1 MFGKEKESKE
11 FFEVFKKQHDE
22 EVKCD
27 SKVLER
33 DLVNPTVLP
42 RPDKKRSKVLERDLV
57 NPAVLPRSD
66 KKRSQDI
73 SQDIIVDNQ
82 KKSPLGWIK
91 DTQREKEAQADTKK
105 PRKLFLN
112 EVVIKQETLIFG
124 ALGAVFLSL
133 ACFFVGY
140 KIGIKD
146 ILIPETVQ
154 RSVEYS
160 ELEGGVKSMPQG
172 KKINTVD
179 LSIKRPS
186 VITNKKAGNI
196 KWTLQIISYSDTKQ
210 HIKKARDLA
219 KAIKNMTNYNT
230 FVAKRGK
237 EIVVCTGKFN
247 SKDSSELTKA
257 LNAISKLE
265 YEGKKQ
271 FASSYPIQVR

>member
-42 RPDKKRSKVLERDLV
+42 RPDKKRS
-57 NPAVLPRSD
+57 
-66 KKRSQDI
+66 QDI

-91 DTQREKEAQADTKK
+91 DTQREKEVKEAQADTKK

-160 ELEGGVKSMPQG
+160 ELEGGVKSMPRG

-186 VITNKKAGNI
+186 VITNQKAGNI

>member
-11 FFEVFKKQHDE
+11 FFEVFKTPHDAE
-22 EVKCD
+22 DKCD
-27 SKVLER
+27 SKVLRREQM
-33 DLVNPTVLP
+33 NPTVLP
-42 RPDKKRSKVLERDLV
+42 RPGHKKIEEETV
-57 NPAVLPRSD
+57 P
-66 KKRSQDI
+66 
-73 SQDIIVDNQ
+73 DIIVDEKRETEQ
-82 KKSPLGWIK
+82 LGWIQDSRK
-91 DTQREKEAQADTKK
+91 EEEAPPDTRKS
-105 PRKLFLN
+105 RKLFLN

-140 KIGIKD
+140 KIGTKNE
-146 ILIPETVQ
+146 LTPEIVQ
-154 RSVEYS
+154 KSVEYA
-160 ELEGGVKSMPQG
+160 ELEGGVKSVPKG
-172 KKINTVD
+172 RKIKAVD
-179 LSIKRPS
+179 LSPKKPLM
-186 VITNKKAGNI
+186 VADKKAANI

-247 SKDSSELTKA
+247 SKDSNELKKA
-257 LNAISKLE
+257 LNSISKLE

>member
-11 FFEVFKKQHDE
+11 FFEVFKKPHDAE
-22 EVKCD
+22 MKCD
-27 SKVLER
+27 SKVLQREQ
-33 DLVNPTVLP
+33 VNPTVLP
-42 RPDKKRSKVLERDLV
+42 RPDQRR
-57 NPAVLPRSD
+57 R
-66 KKRSQDI
+66 QDI
-73 SQDIIVDNQ
+73 VDENKDAKQ
-82 KKSPLGWIK
+82 LGWIK
-91 DTQREKEAQADTKK
+91 DTQIEEEIQTDTKK

-133 ACFFVGY
+133 ACFYVGY
-140 KIGIKD
+140 KIGIKGV
-146 ILIPETVQ
+146 LNPETLQ
-154 RSVEYS
+154 KSVEYP
-160 ELEGGVKSMPQG
+160 ELEGVVKSMPHG
-172 KKINTVD
+172 KKIRAVD
-179 LSIKRPS
+179 LSIKKPS
-186 VITNKKAGNI
+186 MIRDKKVGNV

-237 EIVVCTGKFN
+237 EIVVCAGKFN
-247 SKDSSELTKA
+247 SKDSNELKKA
-257 LNAISKLE
+257 LNEIGKLE

>member
-11 FFEVFKKQHDE
+11 FFEVFKKPHDAE
-22 EVKCD
+22 TKCD

-42 RPDKKRSKVLERDLV
+42 RQDKKG
-57 NPAVLPRSD
+57 
-66 KKRSQDI
+66 
-73 SQDIIVDNQ
+73 SQDIIDENKNTKQ
-82 KKSPLGWIK
+82 LGWIK
-91 DTQREKEAQADTKK
+91 DTQINKEIQTDTKK

-140 KIGIKD
+140 KIGFKD
-146 ILIPETVQ
+146 VLIPETLQ
-154 RSVEYS
+154 KSVEYS
-160 ELEGGVKSMPQG
+160 ELEGGVKSMPRG
-172 KKINTVD
+172 KKINVVD
-179 LSIKRPS
+179 LSIKKPS
-186 VITNKKAGNI
+186 MITDKNAGNI

-247 SKDSSELTKA
+247 SKDSNELKKA
-257 LNAISKLE
+257 LNEISKLE

>member
-11 FFEVFKKQHDE
+11 FFEVLKKPRE
-22 EVKCD
+22 TEIKYD
-27 SKVLER
+27 SKVLQREQ
-33 DLVNPTVLP
+33 VNPTVLP
-42 RPDKKRSKVLERDLV
+42 RPDQKG
-57 NPAVLPRSD
+57 
-66 KKRSQDI
+66 SQDTI
-73 SQDIIVDNQ
+73 DENENTKQLN
-82 KKSPLGWIK
+82 WIK
-91 DTQREKEAQADTKK
+91 DTQLEKEIQTDTKK
-105 PRKLFLN
+105 SRKLFLN

-133 ACFFVGY
+133 ACFYVGY
-140 KIGIKD
+140 KVGIKD
-146 ILIPETVQ
+146 VLNPETLQ
-154 RSVEYS
+154 KSVEYS
-160 ELEGGVKSMPQG
+160 ELEGGVKSVPRG
-172 KKINTVD
+172 KKINVVD
-179 LSIKRPS
+179 LSIKKPS
-186 VITNKKAGNI
+186 MITDIKAKNI

-247 SKDSSELTKA
+247 SKDGNELKKA
-257 LNAISKLE
+257 LNEISKLE

>member
-11 FFEVFKKQHDE
+11 FFEVFKKPHDAE
-22 EVKCD
+22 IKCD
-27 SKVLER
+27 SKTLQSEQ
-33 DLVNPTVLP
+33 VNPTVLP
-42 RPDKKRSKVLERDLV
+42 RPDQKG
-57 NPAVLPRSD
+57 
-66 KKRSQDI
+66 
-73 SQDIIVDNQ
+73 SQDIIDENKNTKQ
-82 KKSPLGWIK
+82 LGWIK
-91 DTQREKEAQADTKK
+91 DTQINKEIQTDTKK

-133 ACFFVGY
+133 ACFFIGY
-140 KIGIKD
+140 KIGFKD
-146 ILIPETVQ
+146 VLIPETLQ
-154 RSVEYS
+154 KSVEYS
-160 ELEGGVKSMPQG
+160 ELEGGVKSMPRG
-172 KKINTVD
+172 KKINVVD
-179 LSIKRPS
+179 LSIKQPS
-186 VITNKKAGNI
+186 MITDKNAGNI
-196 KWTLQIISYSDTKQ
+196 KWTLQIISYSNTKQ

-247 SKDSSELTKA
+247 SKDSNELKKA
-257 LNAISKLE
+257 LNEISKLE

>member
-11 FFEVFKKQHDE
+11 FFEVFKKPHDA
-22 EVKCD
+22 EVKRD
-27 SKVLER
+27 SKVFER
-33 DLVNPTVLP
+33 EQVNPTVLP
-42 RPDKKRSKVLERDLV
+42 RPDQRK
-57 NPAVLPRSD
+57 
-66 KKRSQDI
+66 
-73 SQDIIVDNQ
+73 SQDIIDENKNTKQ
-82 KKSPLGWIK
+82 MGWIK
-91 DTQREKEAQADTKK
+91 DSRIEREVPTDTKK
-105 PRKLFLN
+105 IRTPSRN

-140 KIGIKD
+140 KIGIKNV
-146 ILIPETVQ
+146 LNPETLQ
-154 RSVEYS
+154 KSVEYPV
-160 ELEGGVKSMPQG
+160 LEGGVKSIPHG
-172 KKINTVD
+172 KKINVVD
-179 LSIKRPS
+179 LSTKKPS
-186 VITNKKAGNI
+186 MVTDKKAGNI

-247 SKDSSELTKA
+247 SKDSNELKKA
-257 LNAISKLE
+257 LNEISKLE
-265 YEGKKQ
+265 YEGKRQ

>member
-11 FFEVFKKQHDE
+11 FFEVFKKPHDTE
-22 EVKCD
+22 IKCD
-27 SKVLER
+27 SKVHQREQ
-33 DLVNPTVLP
+33 VNPTVLP
-42 RPDKKRSKVLERDLV
+42 RPDQR
-57 NPAVLPRSD
+57 
-66 KKRSQDI
+66 I
-73 SQDIIVDNQ
+73 SQDTIDENRNTKQ
-82 KKSPLGWIK
+82 LGWIK
-91 DTQREKEAQADTKK
+91 DTQIEKEIQTDTKK

-112 EVVIKQETLIFG
+112 EVVIKQETLVFG

-133 ACFFVGY
+133 ACFYIGY

-146 ILIPETVQ
+146 VLIPETLQ
-154 RSVEYS
+154 KSVEYP
-160 ELEGGVKSMPQG
+160 ELEGGVRSMPQG
-172 KKINTVD
+172 KKINAVD
-179 LSIKRPS
+179 LSIKKPS
-186 VITNKKAGNI
+186 IITDKKAENI
-196 KWTLQIISYSDTKQ
+196 KWTLQIISYSDTKE

-247 SKDSSELTKA
+247 SKDSNELKKA

>member
-1 MFGKEKESKE
+1 MFGKEKEQKE
-11 FFEVFKKQHDE
+11 FFEVFKKPHDAE
-22 EVKCD
+22 DRCD
-27 SKVLER
+27 SKVLKR
-33 DLVNPTVLP
+33 DKINPTVLP
-42 RPDKKRSKVLERDLV
+42 RPDNR
-57 NPAVLPRSD
+57 
-66 KKRSQDI
+66 
-73 SQDIIVDNQ
+73 
-82 KKSPLGWIK
+82 KSENNTVPDTLIEVEEKEEEKENIETKQLGWIQDARK
-91 DTQREKEAQADTKK
+91 VEEGPADTVETKK
-105 PRKLFLN
+105 PSHN
-112 EVVIKQETLIFG
+112 EVLIKQETLIFS

-140 KIGIKD
+140 KIGINNV
-146 ILIPETVQ
+146 LNPEALEK
-154 RSVEYS
+154 SVEYS
-160 ELEGGVKSMPQG
+160 TLEGGVRSVPRG
-172 KKINTVD
+172 KKIKTVD
-179 LSIKRPS
+179 LS
-186 VITNKKAGNI
+186 TKKPAKVTGATAGNI

-247 SKDSSELTKA
+247 SKDSNELKKA

>member
-11 FFEVFKKQHDE
+11 FFEVFKTPHDAE
-22 EVKCD
+22 DKCD
-27 SKVLER
+27 SKVLQREQ
-33 DLVNPTVLP
+33 VNPTVFP
-42 RPDKKRSKVLERDLV
+42 RPGQKRSEEDTVPDTIRDE
-57 NPAVLPRSD
+57 N
-66 KKRSQDI
+66 KETEQ
-73 SQDIIVDNQ
+73 
-82 KKSPLGWIK
+82 LGWIQDSRK
-91 DTQREKEAQADTKK
+91 DGEVPTDTKKPIK

-112 EVVIKQETLIFG
+112 EVVIKQETLIFS

-140 KIGIKD
+140 KIGIKNE
-146 ILIPETVQ
+146 LAPEIVQ
-154 RSVEYS
+154 KSVEYA
-160 ELEGGVKSMPQG
+160 ELEGGVKSVPKG
-172 KKINTVD
+172 REIKAVD
-179 LSIKRPS
+179 LSPKKPLM
-186 VITNKKAGNI
+186 VTDKKAGNV

-247 SKDSSELTKA
+247 SKDSNELKKA
-257 LNAISKLE
+257 LNSISKLE

>member
-11 FFEVFKKQHDE
+11 FFEVFKKPHE
-22 EVKCD
+22 AEIKHD
-27 SKVLER
+27 SKVLQREQ
-33 DLVNPTVLP
+33 VNPTVLP
-42 RPDKKRSKVLERDLV
+42 RPDQKE
-57 NPAVLPRSD
+57 
-66 KKRSQDI
+66 
-73 SQDIIVDNQ
+73 SQDIIDENKNTKQ
-82 KKSPLGWIK
+82 LNWIK
-91 DTQREKEAQADTKK
+91 DTQIEKEIQTETKK
-105 PRKLFLN
+105 SRKLFLN

-133 ACFFVGY
+133 ACFYVGY

-146 ILIPETVQ
+146 ELNPETLQ
-154 RSVEYS
+154 KSVEYS
-160 ELEGGVKSMPQG
+160 ELEGGVKSVPRG
-172 KKINTVD
+172 KKINAVD
-179 LSIKRPS
+179 LSMKKPS
-186 VITNKKAGNI
+186 MITDKNAGNI
-196 KWTLQIISYSDTKQ
+196 KWTLQIISYSNTKQ

-247 SKDSSELTKA
+247 SKDSNELKKA
-257 LNAISKLE
+257 LNEISKLE

>member
-11 FFEVFKKQHDE
+11 FFEVFKTPHDAE
-22 EVKCD
+22 DKCD
-27 SKVLER
+27 SKVLQREQ
-33 DLVNPTVLP
+33 VNPTVFP
-42 RPDKKRSKVLERDLV
+42 KPGQKRSEENTVPDTIRDE
-57 NPAVLPRSD
+57 N
-66 KKRSQDI
+66 KETEQ
-73 SQDIIVDNQ
+73 
-82 KKSPLGWIK
+82 LGWIQDSRK
-91 DTQREKEAQADTKK
+91 DGDVSTDTRKPIKPIK

-140 KIGIKD
+140 KIGIKNE
-146 ILIPETVQ
+146 LAPEIVQ
-154 RSVEYS
+154 KSVEYA
-160 ELEGGVKSMPQG
+160 ELEGGVKSVPKG
-172 KKINTVD
+172 RKIKAVD
-179 LSIKRPS
+179 LSPKKPLM
-186 VITNKKAGNI
+186 VTDKKAGNV

-247 SKDSSELTKA
+247 SKDSNELKKA
-257 LNAISKLE
+257 LNSISKLE

>member
-11 FFEVFKKQHDE
+11 FFEVFKKPHE
-22 EVKCD
+22 AEIKHD
-27 SKVLER
+27 SKVLQREQ
-33 DLVNPTVLP
+33 VNPTVLP
-42 RPDKKRSKVLERDLV
+42 RPDQKG
-57 NPAVLPRSD
+57 
-66 KKRSQDI
+66 
-73 SQDIIVDNQ
+73 SQDIIDENKNTKQ
-82 KKSPLGWIK
+82 LNWIK
-91 DTQREKEAQADTKK
+91 DTQIEKEIQTDTKK
-105 PRKLFLN
+105 SRKLFLN

-133 ACFFVGY
+133 ACFYVGY

-146 ILIPETVQ
+146 VLNPETLQ
-154 RSVEYS
+154 KSVEYS
-160 ELEGGVKSMPQG
+160 ELEGGVKSVPRG
-172 KKINTVD
+172 KKINAVD
-179 LSIKRPS
+179 LSMKKPS
-186 VITNKKAGNI
+186 MITDKKAGNI

-247 SKDSSELTKA
+247 SKDSNELKKA
-257 LNAISKLE
+257 LNEISKLE

>member
-1 MFGKEKESKE
+1 LGKKKNQKSFLKFSKN
-11 FFEVFKKQHDE
+11 QT
-22 EVKCD
+22 KCD

-42 RPDKKRSKVLERDLV
+42 RPDKKG
-57 NPAVLPRSD
+57 
-66 KKRSQDI
+66 
-73 SQDIIVDNQ
+73 SQDIIDENKNTKQ
-82 KKSPLGWIK
+82 LGWIK
-91 DTQREKEAQADTKK
+91 DTQINKEIQTDIKK

-133 ACFFVGY
+133 A
-140 KIGIKD
+140 IGFKD
-146 ILIPETVQ
+146 VLIPETLQ
-154 RSVEYS
+154 KSVEYS
-160 ELEGGVKSMPQG
+160 ELEGGVKSMPRG
-172 KKINTVD
+172 KKINVVD
-179 LSIKRPS
+179 LSIKKPS
-186 VITNKKAGNI
+186 MITDKNAGNI

-247 SKDSSELTKA
+247 SKDSNELKKA
-257 LNAISKLE
+257 LNEISKLE

>member
-11 FFEVFKKQHDE
+11 FFEVFKKPHDAG
-22 EVKCD
+22 VKCD

-33 DLVNPTVLP
+33 ESVNPTVLP
-42 RPDKKRSKVLERDLV
+42 RPDKKRSHDVIDENINK
-57 NPAVLPRSD
+57 
-66 KKRSQDI
+66 SQ
-73 SQDIIVDNQ
+73 
-82 KKSPLGWIK
+82 LGWIK
-91 DTQREKEAQADTKK
+91 DTHREKDVQTDTKK
-105 PRKLFLN
+105 SRKLFLN

-154 RSVEYS
+154 KSVEYS
-160 ELEGGVKSMPQG
+160 ELEGGVKSIPQG
-172 KKINTVD
+172 KEINTVD
-179 LSIKRPS
+179 LSIKSPS
-186 VITNKKAGNI
+186 IIAEKKFDDI
-196 KWTLQIISYSDTKQ
+196 KWTLQIISYSDTKE

-247 SKDSSELTKA
+247 SKDSDELKKA

>member
-11 FFEVFKKQHDE
+11 FFEVFKTPHDAE
-22 EVKCD
+22 DKCD
-27 SKVLER
+27 SKVLQREQ
-33 DLVNPTVLP
+33 VNPTVFP
-42 RPDKKRSKVLERDLV
+42 RPGQKRSEENTVPDTIRDE
-57 NPAVLPRSD
+57 N
-66 KKRSQDI
+66 KETEQ
-73 SQDIIVDNQ
+73 
-82 KKSPLGWIK
+82 LGWIQDSRK
-91 DTQREKEAQADTKK
+91 DGDVSTDTIKPIK

-112 EVVIKQETLIFG
+112 EVVIKQETLIFS

-140 KIGIKD
+140 KIGIKNE
-146 ILIPETVQ
+146 LAPEIVQ
-154 RSVEYS
+154 KSVEYA
-160 ELEGGVKSMPQG
+160 ELEGGVKSVPKG
-172 KKINTVD
+172 RKIKAVD
-179 LSIKRPS
+179 LSPKKPLM
-186 VITNKKAGNI
+186 VTDKKAGNV

-247 SKDSSELTKA
+247 SKDSNELKKA
-257 LNAISKLE
+257 LNSISKLE

>member
-11 FFEVFKKQHDE
+11 FFEVFKKPHDAE
-22 EVKCD
+22 IKYD
-27 SKVLER
+27 SKALQREQ
-33 DLVNPTVLP
+33 VNPTVLP
-42 RPDKKRSKVLERDLV
+42 RPAQKK
-57 NPAVLPRSD
+57 
-66 KKRSQDI
+66 
-73 SQDIIVDNQ
+73 SQDIIDENKNTKQ
-82 KKSPLGWIK
+82 LGWIKDTQIK
-91 DTQREKEAQADTKK
+91 DTQREKEIQTDTKK

-133 ACFFVGY
+133 ACFYVGY
-140 KIGIKD
+140 KVGIND
-146 ILIPETVQ
+146 VLNPETLQ

-160 ELEGGVKSMPQG
+160 ELEGGVKSIPQG
-172 KKINTVD
+172 KKISTVD
-179 LSIKRPS
+179 LSIKKPS
-186 VITNKKAGNI
+186 MITDKKAGNI

-247 SKDSSELTKA
+247 SKDSNELKKA
-257 LNAISKLE
+257 LSEISKLE

>member
-11 FFEVFKKQHDE
+11 FFEVFKKPQDE

-27 SKVLER
+27 SKALER

-42 RPDKKRSKVLERDLV
+42 RPDKEK
-57 NPAVLPRSD
+57 
-66 KKRSQDI
+66 

-82 KKSPLGWIK
+82 NKSQLGWIK
-91 DTQREKEAQADTKK
+91 DTQREKEVQADTKK
-105 PRKLFLN
+105 SRKLFLN

-140 KIGIKD
+140 KIGDKD
-146 ILIPETVQ
+146 ILIPETLQ
-154 RSVEYS
+154 KSVNYS

-179 LSIKRPS
+179 LSIKNPS
-186 VITNKKAGNI
+186 VITDQKAGNI

-247 SKDSSELTKA
+247 FKDSSELKKA